1 MTLKD
6 IHDELLAKMPE
17 GAEHQEAE
25 CAFCMSEVASDPDNN
40 GGTMS
45 DKTFTEDEVKVAVTA
60 AVAEAVKP
68 LQDKIASHEAA
79 STEAEV
85 DAKITAVREELEAQ
99 VAEIQLA
106 LDASTLDKEAAIVAR
121 DELVAFLDGEKA
133 KADEEA
139 ETAKLRVERTAEV
152 AKVASFPDDYIKAN
166 EERWSKMDDDAFV
179 ALLEDYKTFSA
190 NKPGSTL
197 VPATTTLNASREE
210 NTDKGVLHE
219 VLTMRFSGI
228 DPRAV

>member
-1 MTLKD
+1 
-6 IHDELLAKMPE
+6 
-17 GAEHQEAE
+17 
-25 CAFCMSEVASDPDNN
+25 
-40 GGTMS
+40 MS

-85 DAKITAVREELEAQ
+85 DAKITAAREEHEAK

-106 LDASTLDKEAAIVAR
+106 LDASTLEKEAAIVAR

-166 EERWSKMDDDAFV
+166 EERWSKMDDEAFV

-190 NKPGSTL
+190 HKPGSTL